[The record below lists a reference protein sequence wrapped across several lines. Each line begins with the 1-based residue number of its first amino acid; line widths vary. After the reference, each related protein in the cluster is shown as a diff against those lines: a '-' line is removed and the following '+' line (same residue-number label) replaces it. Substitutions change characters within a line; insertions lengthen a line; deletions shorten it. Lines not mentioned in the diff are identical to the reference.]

1 MATTKLYVVHGS
13 HPCATIEKALELK
26 GMPYKKVE
34 WPPPTHVVAQRLLF
48 GGRTVPSI
56 RFDDGE
62 KVIGSRAIVARLEER
77 APEPAFL
84 PDDPQQRDAVL
95 EAERWGDEV
104 LQPLARRVLWVT
116 LKENPKAGPSY
127 TEGGRL
133 EILPAFM
140 LSSSMPLIAR
150 LEMRLNNSSVE
161 SRAAD
166 LAALPGHLDRI
177 DAWIADGA
185 MGAKPT
191 PNRADLQIGS
201 SLSLLMTIADLRPAI
216 AARPAGQLA
225 GELFAMAGSL
235 PAGALPAPA

>member
-1 MATTKLYVVHGS
+1 MAKTKLYVVHGS
-13 HPCATIEKALELK
+13 HPCATIEKVLELK

-34 WPPPTHVVAQRLLF
+34 WMPPTHVVAQRLLF

-56 RFDDGE
+56 RFADGE
-62 KVIGSRAIVARLEER
+62 KVIGSRAITQDIEER
-77 APEPAFL
+77 VPEPALL
-84 PDDPQQRDAVL
+84 PSDPEQRAAVL

-133 EILPAFM
+133 QVLPAFM

-150 LEMRLNNSSVE
+150 IEMRINDSSVE
-161 SRAAD
+161 ARAAD
-166 LAALPGHLDRI
+166 LAALPSHLDRI
-177 DAWIADGA
+177 DAWIADGT
-185 MGAKPT
+185 MGAKPV

-201 SLSLLMTIADLRPAI
+201 SLSLLMTLGDLRPLI

-225 GELFAMAGSL
+225 DELFAIAGSL
-235 PAGALPAPA
+235 PAGAVSVPA